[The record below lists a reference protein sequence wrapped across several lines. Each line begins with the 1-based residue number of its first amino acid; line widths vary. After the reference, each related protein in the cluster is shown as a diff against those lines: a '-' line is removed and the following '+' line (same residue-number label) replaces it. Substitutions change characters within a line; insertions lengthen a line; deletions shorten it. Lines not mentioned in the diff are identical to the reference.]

1 MSQRVIKI
9 ALAMAFA
16 ALLPSCF
23 GAQVNTRTVGP
34 VALAYNF
41 ASASP
46 NPTDLPD
53 GEVHHGP
60 PIIGQAALTRG
71 VVQVK
76 GFHEPGDYAHRNYC
90 GAGAT
95 QVLLSAW
102 MPNVPDIETVARASR
117 LNPNRGEFGADATN
131 AINAFLSSM
140 VIPQLGGPRY
150 KAEHL
155 TDLAAVEA
163 RIQGDI
169 TDQRAILS
177 FGHGVPV
184 MVQTMTRTMPGW
196 NRWNATHMITIFAF
210 DFSHNDPALDTV
222 TYAETPSPLAGYRG
236 PDFQTISVKALW
248 VAMQAYL
255 REGAPS
261 DPMNVIS

>member
-1 MSQRVIKI
+1 MSQGVIKI

-23 GAQVNTRTVGP
+23 GAQVNTRPVGP

-41 ASASP
+41 PKPSAAPAQAPSPQASVTVGQVA
-46 NPTDLPD
+46 N
-53 GEVHHGP
+53 GQGAVEV
-60 PIIGQAALTRG
+60 R
-71 VVQVK
+71 
-76 GFHEPGDYAHRNYC
+76 GFHEPPDWAHRNYC

-102 MPNVPDIETVARASR
+102 MTDVPDIETVAKASK
-117 LNPNRGEFGADATN
+117 LNPNSGEFGANATS
-131 AINAFLSSM
+131 AIDGFLNP
-140 VIPQLGGPRY
+140 VVLPALGQPRY
-150 KAEHL
+150 KAEHVTTL
-155 TDLAAVEA
+155 DEVKA
-163 RIQGDI
+163 RIQRDI
-169 TDQRAILS
+169 VDQQAIMT
-177 FGHGVPV
+177 FGHGVPA
-184 MVQTMTRTMPGW
+184 MVQTMTKTMPGW
-196 NRWNATHMITIFAF
+196 NHWNATHMITIFAF
-210 DFSHNDPALDTV
+210 DFSHDDPALDTV

-255 REGAPS
+255 REFPQ

>member
-1 MSQRVIKI
+1 MSQGVIKI

-23 GAQVNTRTVGP
+23 GAQVNSRPVGP
-34 VALAYNF
+34 VALAYDF
-41 ASASP
+41 TRPTSVPAQTPMPQASLTVGQVAS
-46 NPTDLPD
+46 
-53 GEVHHGP
+53 GQGAVEV
-60 PIIGQAALTRG
+60 R
-71 VVQVK
+71 
-76 GFHEPGDYAHRNYC
+76 GFHEPPDWAHRNYC

-102 MPNVPDIETVARASR
+102 MTEVPDIEAVAKASK
-117 LNPNRGEFGADATN
+117 LNPNRGEFGVDASN
-131 AINAFLSSM
+131 AIDAYLNGFVLP
-140 VIPQLGGPRY
+140 VLGQPRY

-155 TDLAAVEA
+155 TTLDEVKA

-169 TDQRAILS
+169 VDQQAIMT

-196 NRWNATHMITIFAF
+196 NHWNATHMITIFAF
-210 DFSHNDPALDTV
+210 DFSHDDPALDTV

-236 PDFQTISVKALW
+236 PDFQTITVKALW

-255 REGAPS
+255 REFPA

>member
-16 ALLPSCF
+16 GLLPSCF
-23 GAQVNTRTVGP
+23 GVQVSRSAGP
-34 VALAYNF
+34 VVLAYNF
-41 ASASP
+41 KPTPTPMPSVEASP
-46 NPTDLPD
+46 SPSVT
-53 GEVHHGP
+53 V
-60 PIIGQAALTRG
+60 GQVVADQG

-76 GFHEPGDYAHRNYC
+76 GFHEPGDFAHRNYC

-102 MPNVPDIETVARASR
+102 MSAVPGIETVARASK

-131 AINAFLSSM
+131 AINAFLSPI
-140 VIPQLGGPRY
+140 VTPVLGQNRY
-150 KAEHL
+150 KAEHITTL
-155 TDLAAVEA
+155 DEVKA

-169 TDQRAILS
+169 TDPQAISL

-210 DFSHNDPALDTV
+210 DFSHNDASLDTV

-236 PDFQTISVKALW
+236 PDFQTITVNQLW
-248 VAMQAYL
+248 VAMTAYL

>member
-1 MSQRVIKI
+1 MSQGVIKI

-23 GAQVNTRTVGP
+23 GAQVNTRSVGP

-41 ASASP
+41 PKPSPSATPQPEPSL
-46 NPTDLPD
+46 TV
-53 GEVHHGP
+53 GQVAAGQGAVEV
-60 PIIGQAALTRG
+60 R
-71 VVQVK
+71 
-76 GFHEPGDYAHRNYC
+76 GFHEPPDWAHRNYC

-102 MPNVPDIETVARASR
+102 MTDVPDIETVARASK
-117 LNPNRGEFGADATN
+117 LNPNRGENGADATS
-131 AINAFLSSM
+131 AIDAFLNPVVM
-140 VIPQLGGPRY
+140 PVLGEPRY
-150 KAEHL
+150 KAEHVTTL
-155 TDLAAVEA
+155 DEVKA
-163 RIQGDI
+163 RIEHDI
-169 TDQRAILS
+169 VDQQAIMT
-177 FGHGVPV
+177 FGHGVPM
-184 MVQTMTRTMPGW
+184 MVQTMTKTMPGW

-210 DFSHNDPALDTV
+210 DFSHEDPALDTV

-255 REGAPS
+255 REYPQ

>member
-1 MSQRVIKI
+1 MSQGVIKI

-23 GAQVNTRTVGP
+23 GAQVNTRSVGP

-41 ASASP
+41 PKPSPSATPQPEPSLTVGQVAP
-46 NPTDLPD
+46 
-53 GEVHHGP
+53 GQGAVEV
-60 PIIGQAALTRG
+60 R
-71 VVQVK
+71 
-76 GFHEPGDYAHRNYC
+76 GFHEPPDWAHRNYC

-102 MPNVPDIETVARASR
+102 MTDVPDIETVARASK
-117 LNPNRGEFGADATN
+117 LNPNRGENGADATS
-131 AINAFLSSM
+131 AIDAFLNPVVM
-140 VIPQLGGPRY
+140 PVLGEPRY
-150 KAEHL
+150 KAEHVTTL
-155 TDLAAVEA
+155 DEVKA
-163 RIQGDI
+163 RIEHDI
-169 TDQRAILS
+169 VDQQAIMT
-177 FGHGVPV
+177 FGHGVPM
-184 MVQTMTRTMPGW
+184 MVQTMTKTMPGW

-210 DFSHNDPALDTV
+210 DFSHEDPALDTV

-255 REGAPS
+255 REYPQ

>member
-1 MSQRVIKI
+1 MSHNVLKI
-9 ALAMAFA
+9 ALAMMFA

-23 GAQVNTRTVGP
+23 GVQVAGRAAGP
-34 VALAYNF
+34 VALSYHF
-41 ASASP
+41 TKPSPSPSASASP
-46 NPTDLPD
+46 TVAPVV
-53 GEVHHGP
+53 GEMVVTQGS
-60 PIIGQAALTRG
+60 
-71 VVQVK
+71 VQVL
-76 GFHEPGDYAHRNYC
+76 GFHEPGDWSHRNYC

-102 MPNVPDIETVARASR
+102 MTDVPNIETVARASK
-117 LNPNRGEFGADATN
+117 LNPNRGEYGADATA
-131 AINAFLSSM
+131 AINAFLDP
-140 VIPQLGGPRY
+140 VVTPVLGHPRY
-150 KAEHL
+150 TAEHIV
-155 TDLAAVEA
+155 TLADVQA
-163 RIQGDI
+163 RIQRDI
-169 TDQRAILS
+169 TDQEAIAD

-196 NRWNATHMITIFAF
+196 NHWNATHMITIFAF
-210 DFSHNDPALDTV
+210 DFSHNDPSLDTV

-236 PDFQTISVKALW
+236 PDFQTITVNALW

>member
-1 MSQRVIKI
+1 MSQGVIKI

-23 GAQVNTRTVGP
+23 GAQVNTRVVGP

-41 ASASP
+41 TQASP
-46 NPTDLPD
+46 SPRESPE
-53 GEVHHGP
+53 GRMPHGTVTL
-60 PIIGQAALTRG
+60 GQVAASQG
-71 VVQVK
+71 AVVVR
-76 GFHEPGDYAHRNYC
+76 GFHEPGDWAHRNYC

-102 MPNVPDIETVARASR
+102 MTDVPDIETVARASR
-117 LNPNRGEFGADATN
+117 LNPNRGEYGADATN
-131 AINAFLSSM
+131 AINAFLDPA
-140 VIPQLGGPRY
+140 VLPALGHPRY
-150 KAEHL
+150 LAEHVTVL
-155 TDLAAVEA
+155 DEVEA
-163 RIQGDI
+163 RIQRDI
-169 TDQRAILS
+169 VDQQAILS

-184 MVQTMTRTMPGW
+184 IVQTMTKTMPGW
-196 NRWNATHMITIFAF
+196 NHWNATHMITIFAF

-248 VAMQAYL
+248 VAMQAYI
-255 REGAPS
+255 REFPA

>member
-1 MSQRVIKI
+1 MSQGVIKI

-23 GAQVNTRTVGP
+23 GAQVNTRPVGP

-41 ASASP
+41 TKPTAAPTVTPSPQASVTVGQVAHGQGSV
-46 NPTDLPD
+46 
-53 GEVHHGP
+53 EV
-60 PIIGQAALTRG
+60 R
-71 VVQVK
+71 
-76 GFHEPGDYAHRNYC
+76 GFHEPPDWAHRNYC

-102 MPNVPDIETVARASR
+102 MTDVPNIETVARASK
-117 LNPNRGEFGADATN
+117 LNPNSGEFGANATI
-131 AINAFLSSM
+131 AIDAFLNP
-140 VIPQLGGPRY
+140 VVLPALGQPRY
-150 KAEHL
+150 KAEHV
-155 TDLAAVEA
+155 TTLAEVQA
-163 RIQGDI
+163 RIQRDI
-169 TDQRAILS
+169 VDQEAIMT
-177 FGHGVPV
+177 FGHGVPM
-184 MVQTMTRTMPGW
+184 MVQTMTKTMPGW
-196 NRWNATHMITIFAF
+196 NHWNATHMITIFAF
-210 DFSHNDPALDTV
+210 DFSHDDPGLDTV

-255 REGAPS
+255 KEFPA

>member
-1 MSQRVIKI
+1 MSQGVIKI

-16 ALLPSCF
+16 GLLPSCF
-23 GAQVNTRTVGP
+23 GAQVNTRPVGP

-41 ASASP
+41 TRPTPA
-46 NPTDLPD
+46 PTDTPQAQPSLTV
-53 GEVHHGP
+53 GEVATGK
-60 PIIGQAALTRG
+60 GAVEVR
-71 VVQVK
+71 
-76 GFHEPGDYAHRNYC
+76 GFHEPPDWAHRNYC

-102 MPNVPDIETVARASR
+102 MTDVPDIETVARASK
-117 LNPNRGEFGADATN
+117 LNPNRGEYGGDAAT
-131 AINAFLSSM
+131 AIDAFLNPV
-140 VIPQLGGPRY
+140 VIPVLGEARY

-155 TDLAAVEA
+155 TTLDEVKL
-163 RIQGDI
+163 RIQRDI
-169 TDQRAILS
+169 VDQRAIMA

-184 MVQTMTRTMPGW
+184 MVQTMTKTMPGW

-210 DFSHNDPALDTV
+210 DFSHDDPALDTV

-248 VAMQAYL
+248 VAMEAYNK
-255 REGAPS
+255 EFPA

>member
-1 MSQRVIKI
+1 MSQGVIKI

-23 GAQVNTRTVGP
+23 GAQVNTRPVGP
-34 VALAYNF
+34 VVLAYNF
-41 ASASP
+41 TKPSVAPTQTPSPQASV
-46 NPTDLPD
+46 T
-53 GEVHHGP
+53 V
-60 PIIGQAALTRG
+60 GQVAQSQG
-71 VVQVK
+71 SVQVR
-76 GFHEPGDYAHRNYC
+76 GFHEPPDWAHRNYC

-102 MPNVPDIETVARASR
+102 MTDVPDIETVARASK
-117 LNPNRGEFGADATN
+117 LNPNSGEFGANATT
-131 AINAFLSSM
+131 AIDVFLNP
-140 VIPQLGGPRY
+140 VVLPALGQPRY
-150 KAEHL
+150 KAEHVTML
-155 TDLAAVEA
+155 DEVKA
-163 RIQGDI
+163 RIQRDI
-169 TDQRAILS
+169 VDQQAIMT

-184 MVQTMTRTMPGW
+184 MVQTMTKTMPGW
-196 NRWNATHMITIFAF
+196 NHWNATHMITIFAF
-210 DFSHNDPALDTV
+210 DFSHDDPALDTV

-255 REGAPS
+255 REFPQ

>member
-1 MSQRVIKI
+1 MSHGVIKI

-23 GAQVNTRTVGP
+23 GAQVNTRPVGP
-34 VALAYNF
+34 VALAYDF
-41 ASASP
+41 TRPTPAPSASP
-46 NPTDLPD
+46 QPQPSLTVGQVAP
-53 GEVHHGP
+53 GQGAVEV
-60 PIIGQAALTRG
+60 R
-71 VVQVK
+71 
-76 GFHEPGDYAHRNYC
+76 GFHEPPDWAHRNYC

-102 MPNVPDIETVARASR
+102 MTDVPDIETVARASK
-117 LNPNRGEFGADATN
+117 LNPNHGENGADATN
-131 AINAFLSSM
+131 AIDAFLNPVVM
-140 VIPQLGGPRY
+140 PVLGQPRY
-150 KAEHL
+150 KAEHVTTL
-155 TDLAAVEA
+155 DEVKA
-163 RIQGDI
+163 RIEHDI
-169 TDQRAILS
+169 VDQQAIMT

-184 MVQTMTRTMPGW
+184 MVQTMTKTMPGW
-196 NRWNATHMITIFAF
+196 NRWNATHMITIFAY
-210 DFSHNDPALDTV
+210 DFSHDDPALDTV

-255 REGAPS
+255 REYPQ

>member
-1 MSQRVIKI
+1 MSQGVIKV

-16 ALLPSCF
+16 AILPSCF
-23 GAQVNTRTVGP
+23 GAQVGAARVGGP
-34 VALAYNF
+34 VALAYDF
-41 ASASP
+41 SQVIVP
-46 NPTDLPD
+46 PEGRLPHRPVPTPTPDLN
-53 GEVHHGP
+53 
-60 PIIGQAALTRG
+60 IGS
-71 VVQVK
+71 VVVR

-102 MPNVPDIETVARASR
+102 MASVPDIESVARRSH
-117 LNPNRGEFGADATN
+117 LNANRGEFGADALQ
-131 AINAFLSSM
+131 AINAYLEP
-140 VIPQLGGPRY
+140 VVTPVLGHPRY
-150 KAEHL
+150 VAEHVTTL
-155 TDLAAVEA
+155 AGVTSRIQRDIQDQAAVQA
-163 RIQGDI
+163 
-169 TDQRAILS
+169 

-236 PDFQTISVKALW
+236 PDFQTISVNALW
-248 VAMQAYL
+248 VAMQAYN
-255 REGAPS
+255 REFAQ